1 MGRVANRGGVVNN
14 ANDRGRNKQIKKKK
28 VFSMKSLPGVFG
40 N

>member
-1 MGRVANRGGVVNN
+1 MLMREGRISKLR
-14 ANDRGRNKQIKKKK
+14 KKKK